1 MSTVTGPQT
10 TRKGAESSPRRE
22 GDFGRNRIA
31 DRHRRQFVSQLQF
44 NGHAEIQHRTT
55 SVNIPSVTIE
65 YLRSVLELQDA
76 PPDIGYEV
84 AFAGRSNA
92 GKSSAINALAN
103 IKKLA
108 RVSKTPGRTRHI
120 NFFRVDAER
129 RLVDLPGYGYAK
141 VSSEIQQRWQDA
153 LERYLRTRR
162 SLRGLFL
169 LMDIRHPFSKRD
181 EMLIEWCVRRNLAMH
196 LVLTKSDKLS
206 RGRALNVL
214 RLANARLSRF
224 ESLRCSAQLFSAVDK
239 TGIEEAWDV
248 LRTWLAL
255 PFDSFSEKRTPEPKG
270 GTLRSA

>member
-1 MSTVTGPQT
+1 MTKSKN
-10 TRKGAESSPRRE
+10 RA
-22 GDFGRNRIA
+22 DFM
-31 DRHRRQFVSQLQF
+31 
-44 NGHAEIQHRTT
+44 
-55 SVNIPSVTIE
+55 NIPPVTIQ
-65 YLRSVLELQDA
+65 YLRSVLELRDA

-141 VSSEIQQRWQDA
+141 VSGETQQRWQEA
-153 LERYLRTRR
+153 LERYLHARR

-169 LMDIRHPFSKRD
+169 IMDIRHPFSRMD
-181 EMLIEWCVRRNLAMH
+181 EMMIEWCARRNLALH
-196 LVLTKSDKLS
+196 LALTKSDKLS

-214 RLANARLSRF
+214 RETNVRLARF
-224 ESLRCSAQLFSAVDK
+224 ELLRFSVQIFSAIDK

-255 PFDSFSEKRTPEPKG
+255 PLEPISEKKDSGATKG

>member
-1 MSTVTGPQT
+1 VN
-10 TRKGAESSPRRE
+10 SSP
-22 GDFGRNRIA
+22 
-31 DRHRRQFVSQLQF
+31 
-44 NGHAEIQHRTT
+44 
-55 SVNIPSVTIE
+55 VTIE
-65 YLRSVLELQDA
+65 YLRSVLELRDA
-76 PPDIGYEV
+76 PADTGYEV

-92 GKSSAINALAN
+92 GKSSTINALAN

-141 VSSEIQQRWQDA
+141 VSVEIQQRWQEA
-153 LERYLRTRR
+153 LECYLSTRR

-169 LMDIRHPFSKRD
+169 LMDIRHPFSGLD
-181 EMLIEWCVRRNLAMH
+181 ERMIEWCARRNLALH
-196 LVLTKSDKLS
+196 LALTKSDKLS
-206 RGRALNVL
+206 RGRALYVL
-214 RLANARLSRF
+214 REAKARLAEF
-224 ESLRCSAQLFSAVDK
+224 ESLRFSVQIFSAADK

-255 PFDSFSEKRTPEPKG
+255 PLESISEKRTPEPKG

>member
-1 MSTVTGPQT
+1 M
-10 TRKGAESSPRRE
+10 
-22 GDFGRNRIA
+22 
-31 DRHRRQFVSQLQF
+31 
-44 NGHAEIQHRTT
+44 
-55 SVNIPSVTIE
+55 NIPPITIE
-65 YLRSVLELQDA
+65 YLRSILELRDA

-129 RLVDLPGYGYAK
+129 RLVDLPGCGYAK
-141 VSSEIQQRWQDA
+141 VSGEIQQRWQEA

-169 LMDIRHPFSKRD
+169 LMDIRHPFSRMD
-181 EMLIEWCVRRNLAMH
+181 EMMIEWCVRRNLALH
-196 LVLTKSDKLS
+196 LALTKSDKLS

-214 RLANARLSRF
+214 HEANARLARF
-224 ESLRCSAQLFSAVDK
+224 ESLRFSVQVFSAVDK

-255 PFDSFSEKRTPEPKG
+255 PLESISEKKDSGAKKG

>member
-1 MSTVTGPQT
+1 M
-10 TRKGAESSPRRE
+10 
-22 GDFGRNRIA
+22 
-31 DRHRRQFVSQLQF
+31 
-44 NGHAEIQHRTT
+44 
-55 SVNIPSVTIE
+55 NIPPVTIE
-65 YLRSVLELQDA
+65 YLRSVLELWDA

-141 VSSEIQQRWQDA
+141 VSGEIQQRWQDA
-153 LERYLRTRR
+153 LERYLGTRR

-169 LMDIRHPFSKRD
+169 LMDIRHPFSQRD
-181 EMLIEWCVRRNLAMH
+181 EMMIEWCVRRNLAVH
-196 LVLTKSDKLS
+196 LALTKSDKLS

-214 RLANARLSRF
+214 HLAKARLARF
-224 ESLRCSAQLFSAVDK
+224 ESLRLSVQLFSAVDK
-239 TGIEEAWDV
+239 TGIEEAWDA

-255 PFDSFSEKRTPEPKG
+255 PPEPISEKGLRSQKG
-270 GTLRSA
+270 GDAPECVKSRLGGVGDPRSTHKGEE